1 MSRRRLLMLA
11 ACTLAVAAVVH
22 VAVVRLVP
30 IAVASVFM
38 SRVTAAHGVNHVV
51 ATALPTDKA
60 RSVVKPSPDLLY
72 AACVY
77 DISAGPVYV
86 LIDPPAGYWSL
97 SLFSRNTDN
106 YFTLDGVDVSGGRAE
121 LVIGSTEAAAQAQR
135 DFPNA
140 TFVAAPGARGVMLA
154 RVLVL
159 DSAHVAAEL
168 AAQHSVRCEA
178 LTKRT

>member
-1 MSRRRLLMLA
+1 MNRRLAILV
-11 ACTLAVAAVVH
+11 ACTLAMGAVVH

-30 IAVASVFM
+30 IAVATMFM
-38 SRVTAAHGVNHVV
+38 SRVAAAHGVNHVV
-51 ATALPTDKA
+51 ATALPTDTA
-60 RSVVKPSPDLLY
+60 RTVVKPSPDLLY

-106 YFTLDGVDVSGGRAE
+106 YFTVDGADVKGGRAE
-121 LVIGSTEAAAQAQR
+121 LVIGATEAAAQAQR
-135 DFPNA
+135 DFPDA
-140 TFVAAPGARGVMLA
+140 TFVAAPGASGVMLA

-159 DSAHVAAEL
+159 DPAHMAAEL

-178 LTKRT
+178 LTKRM

>member
-1 MSRRRLLMLA
+1 MSRRLVMLA
-11 ACTLAVAAVVH
+11 ATLAVAAVVH
-22 VAVVRLVP
+22 VAVVALVP

-38 SRVTAAHGVNHVV
+38 SRLAATYGVNNVV

-60 RSVVKPSPDLLY
+60 RNVVKPSPDLLY

-77 DISAGPVYV
+77 DISAGPVHV
-86 LIDPPAGYWSL
+86 LIDAPAGYWSL

-106 YFTLDGVDVSGGRAE
+106 YFKLGGVDVKSGRAE
-121 LVIGSTEAAAQAQR
+121 LVVGSANAAAQAQR
-135 DFPNA
+135 DFPDA
-140 TFVAAPGARGVMLA
+140 KFVAAPGASGVMLA

-159 DSAHVAAEL
+159 DPAHMAAEL

-178 LTKRT
+178 LNKRA